1 VTEPRA
7 KSKPDGCS
15 RNFTVASGRRAGKVA
30 AAMKTILVC
39 IASIMLAAAARAADT
54 PAALPT
60 PSPSLAKGSRCF
72 EMRTYYAAPGKLEE
86 LHLRFRAH
94 TNALFIKH
102 GMKIVGYWVPLDKD
116 GNYEEKLV
124 YILAYPNRGAR
135 EKSWEAFFADPDWI
149 AAKNASEVNGK
160 LVDKVES
167 VFMTATDYSPIR

>member
-1 VTEPRA
+1 
-7 KSKPDGCS
+7 
-15 RNFTVASGRRAGKVA
+15 
-30 AAMKTILVC
+30 MKILLVC
-39 IASIMLAAAARAADT
+39 LAAVILALPSGAADA
-54 PAALPT
+54 PA

-86 LHLRFRAH
+86 MHLRFRAH

-102 GMKIVGYWVPLDKD
+102 GMQIVGYWVPLDKD

-135 EKSWEAFFADPDWI
+135 ERSWAAFLADPDWI

-160 LVDKVES
+160 LVDKIES
-167 VFMTATDYSPIR
+167 VFMTATDYSPMR